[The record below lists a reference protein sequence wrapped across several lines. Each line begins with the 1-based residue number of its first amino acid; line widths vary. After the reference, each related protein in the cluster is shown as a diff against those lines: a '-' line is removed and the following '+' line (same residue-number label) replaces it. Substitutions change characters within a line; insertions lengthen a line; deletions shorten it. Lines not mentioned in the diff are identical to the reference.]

1 MRSCKYI
8 TVGVRTVLK
17 ILQDLIFEKKTFEF
31 LFMETLNIKKRIKN
45 EQRFEDFI
53 KILPCNGQKIEFLNF
68 EFLPF
73 WNYLLF

>member
-53 KILPCNGQKIEFLNF
+53 KI
-68 EFLPF
+68 
-73 WNYLLF
+73 